1 MSRPIRLEEQA
12 LSVPDV
18 LQQQVD
24 EQESRS
30 QRGFGTF
37 GGVFVPTL
45 LTILGVIMYLRLG
58 WVVGS
63 VGLLSGWLIILIA
76 FAITGFTG
84 LSLSSITTNIRVGA
98 GGAFSMIS
106 QSLGLEV
113 GGSIGI
119 PLFFSQAL
127 AVTMYVFGFRE
138 GWLYIFPDHPA
149 LLVDLAVFALVFL
162 IASVS
167 AGLAFRVQYVILAMI
182 GFSLA
187 SVLVAAFLGSM
198 TESITW
204 ANPLAGANR
213 AGSAHFWTVFA
224 VSFPAATGIMAGANM
239 SGDLEAPRRS
249 IPLGTLGAIGL
260 SLLVYLLL
268 AYWLARSATVDELI
282 DQFTGMVDKAAW
294 GPAVLLGLLGATF
307 SSALTSIVG
316 APRILQA
323 LGTHKILPAAGG
335 SHTRARAESPA
346 TRCGSLGASCWR
358 P

>member
-162 IASVS
+162 IASIS

-187 SVLVAAFLGSM
+187 SVLVAAFLGST

-204 ANPLAGANR
+204 GNP
-213 AGSAHFWTVFA
+213 
-224 VSFPAATGIMAGANM
+224 PA
-239 SGDLEAPRRS
+239 
-249 IPLGTLGAIGL
+249 
-260 SLLVYLLL
+260 
-268 AYWLARSATVDELI
+268 
-282 DQFTGMVDKAAW
+282 
-294 GPAVLLGLLGATF
+294 
-307 SSALTSIVG
+307 ALTSG
-316 APRILQA
+316 PSLPSPFQR
-323 LGTHKILPAAGG
+323 LPASWPVPTCPAIWKRRAAR
-335 SHTRARAESPA
+335 SHSAHWARLDSACWSTCCWHIGWPA
-346 TRCGSLGASCWR
+346 RRRLTS
-358 P
+358 